1 MASNAV
7 RAQVAAKWQDS
18 FTRLNRAESGI
29 TGLMSFSEAWTL
41 ATTFL
46 KPYDLND
53 PTPRPQYDV
62 RQVRAAFDTINKCR
76 RLPVM
81 LEVFLED
88 LHKSQYLIVR
98 EVGVHMNLYESNSDP
113 ETVRELIF
121 RLVEW
126 YNAWKPTAERVPATY
141 TVTSLGQTIISAYTL
156 AFQTHLFSIL
166 PTSFAR
172 GVKTLVAAT
181 LVRTVSQPSDH
192 HDRALWQAFDSLS
205 LIERY
210 ETLIASVGYEYIESH
225 VLEICT
231 GQWAEPMLANLR
243 SWMIDKIVPWMLWPF
258 ARGAT
263 NADEAKTMMQG
274 VGSRFDFHMHKTLCD
289 LRTREI
295 FDIIV
300 DFPDSINALQ
310 DLKECLQR
318 VDQRAELVQSIRRA
332 IKKRLLHP
340 GADTK
345 DILLSYVSTIRCLRI
360 VDPPGVLL
368 FKVADPIRRY
378 LRDRPDTIRC
388 IVASLVGDGESGDS
402 LVDDNEPIQPLQQQ
416 EMENYADP
424 DWTPEPIDAGP
435 DFRASKTSDII
446 STIVSI
452 YDSKD
457 LFIKELQV
465 LLAQRLLAL
474 KDGNVDRERRN
485 IEILKIRFGESA
497 LQVCEVML
505 RDMSDSRR
513 IDQHVQSQ
521 HVTIMHPT
529 IISRHFWPALETSGI
544 VMPGQFQALQQEYAK
559 GFSHFKPDKVLRWL
573 PHLGRVHLELELE
586 DRKIDADVPPLEAAF
601 IELFSEKNTWTVDEL
616 VSRVGTVS
624 RSAALKALATWVD
637 MHVLKED
644 SENVFRLL
652 SLAEEPTPGTK
663 TSAPKPGMLFC
674 HEFEL
679 PPVMSIQQQQAEQ
692 MRVYW
697 KFIEG
702 MLTNLGV
709 LPLDRIQ
716 AMLKFAPGYDRTIEQ
731 LGSFMEAAKRE
742 GLVTAKDGLWK
753 LGK

>member
-1 MASNAV
+1 MASGPSH
-7 RAQVAAKWQDS
+7 QLWK
-18 FTRLNRAESGI
+18 
-29 TGLMSFSEAWTL
+29 
-41 ATTFL
+41 
-46 KPYDLND
+46 
-53 PTPRPQYDV
+53 
-62 RQVRAAFDTINKCR
+62 AFDT
-76 RLPVM
+76 
-81 LEVFLED
+81 
-88 LHKSQYLIVR
+88 
-98 EVGVHMNLYESNSDP
+98 
-113 ETVRELIF
+113 
-121 RLVEW
+121 
-126 YNAWKPTAERVPATY
+126 
-141 TVTSLGQTIISAYTL
+141 
-156 AFQTHLFSIL
+156 
-166 PTSFAR
+166 
-172 GVKTLVAAT
+172 
-181 LVRTVSQPSDH
+181 
-192 HDRALWQAFDSLS
+192 LS

-225 VLEICT
+225 VLENCT
-231 GQWAEPMLANLR
+231 GQWAEPMLGGLR
-243 SWMIDKIVPWMLWPF
+243 SWMIDTIVPWMLWPF

-263 NADEAKTMMQG
+263 NAEEAKAMMQG

-300 DFPDSINALQ
+300 DFPDSIGALQ

-345 DILLSYVSTIRCLRI
+345 DILLSYVSTIKCLRI

-402 LVDDNEPIQPLQQQ
+402 LVDDNEPVVPLQQQ
-416 EMENYADP
+416 EIENYGDP
-424 DWTPEPIDAGP
+424 EWTPEPIDAGP

-457 LFIKELQV
+457 LFVKELQV

-474 KDGNVDRERRN
+474 KGGNVDRERRN

-505 RDMSDSRR
+505 RDMTDSRR

-521 HVTIMHPT
+521 HATIMHPT

-544 VMPGQFQALQQEYAK
+544 VMPGQFKELQHQYAQ

-586 DRKIDADVPPLEAAF
+586 DRKVDADVPPLEAAF

-616 VSRVGTVS
+616 MSRVGAVS

-644 SENVFRLL
+644 NENVFRLL
-652 SLAEEPTPGTK
+652 SIAEEPSSGTR
-663 TSAPKPGMLFC
+663 TSAPRPD
-674 HEFEL
+674 EL

-702 MLTNLGV
+702 MLTNLGA

-716 AMLKFAPGYDRTIEQ
+716 VMLKFAAGYDRTIEQ

-742 GLVTAKDGLWK
+742 GLVTTKDGLWK
-753 LGK
+753 LGN

>member
-7 RAQVAAKWQDS
+7 RAQVAAKWQES
-18 FTRLNRAESGI
+18 FARINRAEPGI
-29 TGLMSFSEAWTL
+29 SGLMSFSHAWSL
-41 ATTFL
+41 ATAFL

-53 PTPRPQYDV
+53 PTPRPRHDM
-62 RQVRAAFDTINKCR
+62 RQVREAFDIINKCR

-88 LHKSQYLIVR
+88 LHKSQHLIAR
-98 EVGVHMNLYESNSDP
+98 EVEDYMNLYESNSDP
-113 ETVRELIF
+113 ETVKALIF
-121 RLVEW
+121 RLAEW
-126 YNAWKPTAERVPATY
+126 YSAWKPNAE
-141 TVTSLGQTIISAYTL
+141 LGQTITSAYTL

-166 PTSFAR
+166 PASFAR
-172 GVKTLVAAT
+172 GVKALVAAT
-181 LVRTVSQPSDH
+181 LVRTVSQPSDQQ
-192 HDRALWQAFDSLS
+192 DRPLWQAFDTLS

-210 ETLIASVGYEYIESH
+210 ETLIASVGYEYIEVY
-225 VLEICT
+225 VLQTCAGSWE
-231 GQWAEPMLANLR
+231 EPMLANLR
-243 SWMIDKIVPWMLWPF
+243 TWMINKIVPWMVWPF

-289 LRTREI
+289 LRTCEI

-300 DFPDSINALQ
+300 DFPDSSGALQ

-318 VDQRAELVQSIRRA
+318 VDQRAELAQSIRQA
-332 IKKRLLHP
+332 NKKRLLHP

-345 DILLSYVSTIRCLRI
+345 DILLSYVSTIKCLRI

-378 LRDRPDTIRC
+378 LRDRPDAIRC

-402 LVDDNEPIQPLQQQ
+402 LVDDSEPIQPLQQP
-416 EMENYADP
+416 EIENYADP
-424 DWTPEPIDAGP
+424 EWTPEPIDAGP

-465 LLAQRLLAL
+465 LLAQRLLAI
-474 KDGNVDRERRN
+474 KDGNFDRERRN

-505 RDMSDSRR
+505 RDMTDSRR

-521 HVTIMHPT
+521 QSSVIHPT
-529 IISRHFWPALETSGI
+529 IISRHFWPALETSSI
-544 VMPGQFQALQQEYAK
+544 VMPGQFQDMQEQYAK
-559 GFSHFKPDKVLRWL
+559 EFTTFKPDKTLRWL
-573 PHLGRVHLELELE
+573 PHLGRVQLELEFD
-586 DRKIDADVPPLEAAF
+586 DRTVSADVPPLEAAF
-601 IELFSEKNTWTVDEL
+601 IELFSEKDTWTVDEL
-616 VSRVGTVS
+616 ASRVGTVS
-624 RSAALKALATWVD
+624 RSAALKSLATWVD
-637 MHVLKED
+637 IRVLKED
-644 SENVFRLL
+644 GEHVFKLL
-652 SLAEEPTPGTK
+652 SVAEEAIPGTK
-663 TSAPKPGMLFC
+663 TAIKQATD
-674 HEFEL
+674 EL
-679 PPVMSIQQQQAEQ
+679 PPVMSVQQQQAEQ
-692 MRVYW
+692 MKVYW

-702 MLTNLGV
+702 MLTNLGS

-716 AMLKFAPGYDRTIEQ
+716 TMLRLAPGYDRTIEQ

-742 GLVTAKDGLWK
+742 GLATVKDGMWR

>member
-18 FTRLNRAESGI
+18 FTRLNRAEPGI
-29 TGLMSFSEAWTL
+29 TGLMSFSEAWSL
-41 ATTFL
+41 VTTFM

-53 PTPRPQYDV
+53 PTPRTQYDMDDI
-62 RQVRAAFDTINKCR
+62 RTALDTINKSR
-76 RLPVM
+76 RLPIM
-81 LEVFLED
+81 LENFLED
-88 LHKSQYLIVR
+88 LHKSKHLIAR
-98 EVGVHMNLYESNSDP
+98 EVEVYMNLYESNSDT
-113 ETVRELIF
+113 ETIKALIF

-126 YNAWKPTAERVPATY
+126 YNAWKPTPDLGYAIIATY
-141 TVTSLGQTIISAYTL
+141 RL

-172 GVKTLVAAT
+172 GVKTLVAST
-181 LVRTVSQPSDH
+181 LTVTPFQPSH
-192 HDRALWQAFDSLS
+192 QLWKAFDTLS
-205 LIERY
+205 LVERY
-210 ETLIASVGYEYIESH
+210 ETLIASAGYEYIESH
-225 VLEICT
+225 VLEKCV
-231 GQWAEPMLANLR
+231 GQWAEPMLGGLR
-243 SWMIDKIVPWMLWPF
+243 SWMADKIVPWMLWPF

-263 NADEAKTMMQG
+263 NVEEVKTMLQG

-300 DFPDSINALQ
+300 DFPDSIGALQ
-310 DLKECLQR
+310 DLRECLQR

-345 DILLSYVSTIRCLRI
+345 DILLSYVSTIKCLRI

-402 LVDDNEPIQPLQQQ
+402 LVDDNEPVVPLQQQ
-416 EMENYADP
+416 EIENYGDP
-424 DWTPEPIDAGP
+424 EWMPEPIDAGP

-457 LFIKELQV
+457 LFVKELQV

-474 KDGNVDRERRN
+474 KGGNVDRERRN

-505 RDMSDSRR
+505 RDMTDSRR

-521 HVTIMHPT
+521 QATIMHPT

-544 VMPGQFQALQQEYAK
+544 VMPGQFKELQHQYAQ

-586 DRKIDADVPPLEAAF
+586 DRKVDADVPPLEAAF

-616 VSRVGTVS
+616 ISRVGAVS

-644 SENVFRLL
+644 NENVFRLL
-652 SLAEEPTPGTK
+652 SIAEEPSSGTR
-663 TSAPKPGMLFC
+663 TSAARPAAA
-674 HEFEL
+674 EDEL

-692 MRVYW
+692 MKVYW

-702 MLTNLGV
+702 MLTNLGA

-716 AMLKFAPGYDRTIEQ
+716 AMLKFAAGYDRTIEQ

-742 GLVTAKDGLWK
+742 GLVTTKDGLWK
-753 LGK
+753 LGN

>member
-1 MASNAV
+1 MASSAV
-7 RAQVAAKWQDS
+7 RAQVAAKWQES
-18 FTRLNRAESGI
+18 FARLNRTEPGI
-29 TGLMSFSEAWTL
+29 AGLMGFSEAWSL

-46 KPYDLND
+46 KPYDLNN
-53 PTPRPQYDV
+53 PTPKPQYDM
-62 RQVRAAFDTINKCR
+62 RQVGMAFDTINKCR

-81 LEVFLED
+81 MEVFLED
-88 LHKSQYLIVR
+88 LRKSQHLIAR
-98 EVGVHMNLYESNSDP
+98 EVEVHMNLYESDSDP
-113 ETVRELIF
+113 ETVRRLIF

-126 YNAWKPTAERVPATY
+126 YNAWKPTAE
-141 TVTSLGQTIISAYTL
+141 LGQTIISAYTL

-166 PTSFAR
+166 PASFAR

-181 LVRTVSQPSDH
+181 LERTISQPSDQ
-192 HDRALWQAFDSLS
+192 HDRALWQAFDALS

-210 ETLIASVGYEYIESH
+210 ETLIASVGYEYIEAH
-225 VLEICT
+225 VLEECI
-231 GQWAEPMLANLR
+231 GKWAEPMLASLR

-258 ARGAT
+258 ARGAS

-300 DFPDSINALQ
+300 DFPDSIGALQ

-318 VDQRAELVQSIRRA
+318 VDQRAELVQSIRRSN
-332 IKKRLLHP
+332 KKRLLHP

-345 DILLSYVSTIRCLRI
+345 DILLSYVSTIKCLRI

-402 LVDDNEPIQPLQQQ
+402 LIDDNEPIQPLQQP

-435 DFRASKTSDII
+435 DFRANKTSDII

-465 LLAQRLLAL
+465 LLAQRLLAI
-474 KDGNVDRERRN
+474 KDGNLDRERRN
-485 IEILKIRFGESA
+485 IEILKIRFGEPA

-505 RDMSDSRR
+505 RDMTDSRR

-521 HVTIMHPT
+521 KASIVHPT

-544 VMPGQFQALQQEYAK
+544 VMPGQFKALQEQYAQD
-559 GFSHFKPDKVLRWL
+559 FSVFKPDKVLRWL

-586 DRKIDADVPPLEAAF
+586 DRTVEADVPPLEAAF

-616 VSRVGTVS
+616 ISRVGSVS

-637 MHVLKED
+637 RRVLKED
-644 SENVFRLL
+644 SENLFRLL
-652 SLAEEPTPGTK
+652 SVAEEPTPGAK
-663 TSAPKPGMLFC
+663 NPAPKPAVG
-674 HEFEL
+674 EDEL
-679 PPVMSIQQQQAEQ
+679 PPVMSVQQQQAEQ
-692 MRVYW
+692 MKVYW

-702 MLTNLGV
+702 MLTNLGS
-709 LPLDRIQ
+709 LGLDRIQ

-731 LGSFMEAAKRE
+731 LGGFMEAAKRE
-742 GLVTAKDGLWK
+742 GLVTVKDGMWK